1 MDDFSTNQIL
11 SLLAAVDCRI
21 AVLTSVLAR
30 LSTNSSS
37 YADTDKELF
46 NYLFLKEKLQ
56 RYLCE

>member
-21 AVLTSVLAR
+21 TVLTSVLAR
-30 LSTNSSS
+30 LSSHSPS
-37 YADTDKELF
+37 YADTDKELS

-56 RYLCE
+56 RYL

>member
-21 AVLTSVLAR
+21 TVLTSVLAR
-30 LSTNSSS
+30 LSIHSPA
-37 YADTDKELF
+37 YADADKELS

-56 RYLCE
+56 RYL